1 MSKFEKIKEINKL
14 PVFHITDEIFSDYG
28 NIIDGIN
35 AEEYIKLCNSIEFP
49 KIGSVYA
56 PSYEEFENIS
66 ESEKIRHNCFGD
78 VPVQIGICYGH
89 NSLLNA
95 LEWHICNE
103 INVALTDMI
112 IILAKRSQVKN
123 NCIDS
128 SKCKAFFVPKGI
140 AIEVYSTTLHYCP
153 CEADKN
159 GFAMVV
165 GLTKETNTEL
175 PYKPADGN
183 ILIAKNKWLIAHPN
197 SDETVKNH
205 YYPGIV
211 GENYKIEYN

>member
-1 MSKFEKIKEINKL
+1 MSKFEKIKKLNEL
-14 PVFHITDEIFSDYG
+14 PVFHITNKIFSDYG

-35 AEEYIKLCNSIEFP
+35 AEEYIKLCNNIEFP
-49 KIGSVYA
+49 ENGSVYA
-56 PSYEEFENIS
+56 PSYDEFENAT
-66 ESEKIRHNCFGD
+66 ESDKIRNTCFGG
-78 VPVQIGICYGH
+78 VPTQIGICYGH

-112 IILAKRSQVKN
+112 IILAKRSQAKN

-128 SKCKAFFVPKGI
+128 SKCKLFFVPKGI
-140 AIEVYSTTLHYCP
+140 AIEIYSTTLHYCP

-165 GLTKETNTEL
+165 GLTKETNTAL
-175 PYKPADGN
+175 PVKPDKGD
-183 ILIAKNKWLIAHPN
+183 ILTAKNKWLIAHHESYEAIDN
-197 SDETVKNH
+197 
-205 YYPGIV
+205 YCYPGVI
-211 GENYKIEYN
+211 GDNIKIKYH